1 MKAHEYA
8 AMFDAEQKHWW
19 FKNLRN
25 EVAYWIQN
33 ASPAKPVSKKKLL
46 DLGCG
51 TGGLLCHLQA
61 RFKNLA
67 AWGMDYYAVALDFA
81 KQRTVYPLVRGD
93 VKSLPF
99 HKATFDFIT
108 CLDVLYTRE
117 AYPGFQQTLD
127 DVYELLRENGVFILQ
142 LPAFEFLKS
151 QHDLNCHGM
160 HRFTAS
166 EIRASLRQAGF
177 RRYKIY
183 YRYNLLFGFAW
194 VIRKILRRE
203 ENESHVLTPGPLIN
217 FLLQTYFAGES
228 GLNKRLTVPFGLSV
242 FAVAYR

>member
-19 FKNLRN
+19 YQNLRN
-25 EVAYWIQN
+25 EVAYWIQ
-33 ASPAKPVSKKKLL
+33 STPAGKPGSKKKLL

-51 TGGLLCHLQA
+51 TGGMLSHVQS
-61 RFKNLA
+61 RFEGLA
-67 AWGMDYYAVALDFA
+67 ATGMDYYALALDFA
-81 KQRTVYPLVRGD
+81 RQRTICPLVRGD
-93 VKSLPF
+93 VKKIPF
-99 HKATFDFIT
+99 NKETFDFIV
-108 CLDVLYTRE
+108 CLDVLYTQE
-117 AYPGFQQTLD
+117 AYPGFQKTLGD
-127 DVYELLRENGVFILQ
+127 IYELLRENGIFILQ

-160 HRFTAS
+160 HRFTAN
-166 EIRASLRQAGF
+166 EIRECLHQAGF

-194 VIRKILRRE
+194 FIRKILQRE
-203 ENESHVLTPGPLIN
+203 ENESHVIAPGPLIN
-217 FLLQTYFAGES
+217 FLLHSYFTFES
-228 GLNKRLTVPFGLSV
+228 WLNKKVPVPFGLSV